1 MTTPRPQGGLPVERL
16 CALAGVSRAG
26 YYRHW
31 QASAPRRE
39 ETAVRDAIQHV
50 ALANRHYGYRR
61 IAAQLRREGLVVNRK
76 RVLRLMREDNL
87 LCLRRR
93 PFVPVTTDA
102 RHGWRVVPNLARGMQ
117 PTGLDQL
124 WVADITYIRLAEAF
138 AYLAVVID
146 AFSRRIIGWALEAH
160 LEASLALA
168 ALDMALAAR
177 RPAPDSLIHH
187 SDRGVQYACADYTAK
202 LAAHRIQ
209 PSMSRV
215 GNPYDNAK
223 SESFMKTLKQ
233 EEVDGRDYRDV
244 TAARAGI
251 GRFIEEVYN
260 HQRLHSALGYRPPVE
275 FEAALRPAI
284 ASAAGLGLPGIGKS
298 TAMISELVGAV
309 R

>member
-1 MTTPRPQGGLPVERL
+1 
-16 CALAGVSRAG
+16 
-26 YYRHW
+26 
-31 QASAPRRE
+31 
-39 ETAVRDAIQHV
+39 
-50 ALANRHYGYRR
+50 
-61 IAAQLRREGLVVNRK
+61 VVNRK